1 MKYGEFV
8 DAMRE
13 VAKIN
18 TDAELLFEEWFSMA
32 TEEQWREYHELP
44 LGEGE
49 VRNFTEDM
57 ASLFQKVIGTTDG
70 EELYA
75 MRIRGGHAFLQA
87 IHAKCA
93 ELGIDVRNIQIDVPL
108 SPSDAIRMAQDQTA
122 V

>member
-18 TDAELLFEEWFSMA
+18 TDAELLFEEWHDMA
-32 TEEQWREYHELP
+32 TEEQWREYRELP

-49 VRNFTEDM
+49 VQNFAEDM
-57 ASLFQKVIGTTDG
+57 ASLFQKVIGFTDG
-70 EELYA
+70 EELYR
-75 MRIRGGHAFLQA
+75 MHIEDGHAFLQA
-87 IHAKCA
+87 IQAKCV
-93 ELGIDVRNIQIDVPL
+93 ELGIDVSNVRIDAPL
-108 SPSDAIRMAQDQTA
+108 SPSDALRMAQSQKE